1 MTNSDG
7 LADNVGEGTGMCSIS
22 AFRPIHSKSFKPI
35 SILISVFA
43 FSVAGA
49 ACGGSDK
56 KDDEDVDSGIV
67 VADSGVTDNDA
78 SITEDDAGII
88 EDNDASIIEDDAG
101 IIDDDAGEIEDD
113 GGIIED
119 NDASI
124 DDAGIIED
132 DAGTEEEDIE
142 VVSIPAGSFTLG
154 HATGSH
160 SSGDTVTL
168 SAFALKKTPVTV
180 AEFEKCVAAGEC
192 TSSHYK
198 TVSFS
203 SYCNYNR
210 GNSWKNHPMNC
221 IDWDGAK
228 EYCEW
233 IGGRLPTEEEWEYAA
248 THNGTTHLDTTYPWG
263 NNTPTHCVTAQYYEG
278 SKYCQGNAAAPMS
291 NTSYEGTSDVSLH
304 STAGDSPLGLV
315 DMAGNVWEWTSSLF
329 SSNGSAHLLKGGSWS
344 YGKHGLPVSY
354 RPDDDI
360 TTYRAITEFGFRCAK

>member
-1 MTNSDG
+1 MTNSDR

-67 VADSGVTDNDA
+67 VADSGVT
-78 SITEDDAGII
+78 
-88 EDNDASIIEDDAG
+88 
-101 IIDDDAGEIEDD
+101 
-113 GGIIED
+113 D

-248 THNGTTHLDTTYPWG
+248 THNGTAHLDTTYPWG
-263 NNTPTHCVTAQYYEG
+263 NTSPTHCVTAQYYEG